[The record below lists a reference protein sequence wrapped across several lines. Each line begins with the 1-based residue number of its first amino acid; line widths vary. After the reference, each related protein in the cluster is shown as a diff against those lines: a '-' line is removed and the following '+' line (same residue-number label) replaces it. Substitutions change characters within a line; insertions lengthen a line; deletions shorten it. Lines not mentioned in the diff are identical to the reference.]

1 MQSLWIAGGVVALA
15 LVPGRGA
22 PRITPREAAG
32 DPRPPGSMLLYDD
45 AIDVAAASA
54 EDFEAL
60 PGIGPAKARR
70 LVEARAQAGGFCDA
84 DEVRRAAGVPAK
96 TWERIAPL
104 IRLRPSPRCPASS
117 RG

>member
-1 MQSLWIAGGVVALA
+1 M
-15 LVPGRGA
+15 
-22 PRITPREAAG
+22 
-32 DPRPPGSMLLYDD
+32 LYDD
-45 AIDVAAASA
+45 AVDVARATV

-70 LVEARAQAGGFCDA
+70 LVEAREAAGGFCEA
-84 DEVRRAAGVPAK
+84 EEIRRVAAVPAK

-104 IRLRPSPRCPASS
+104 IRLRPAPRCASS